1 MSELINP
8 RQQEPEEVG
17 FTEIVRLIGAS
28 RERAVQAVN
37 TVLIDLYWQI
47 GEIISRR
54 VAAAQWG
61 EGAVDQL
68 ASYIARWEPGI
79 RGFSR
84 NNLLRMRQFYETYRN
99 DQFVAPLVR
108 QIPWSHHLQIL
119 GQCKLPEEREF
130 YLRMAVQ
137 EGWSKR
143 QLERQIRAALFERP
157 VLSPPK
163 VAPVVRELHPGALS
177 VFRDSYT
184 LEFLGLPQA
193 HTEAD
198 LHRGLLNSLREFLIE
213 IGRDFCFIGSEVPL
227 QVGNQDFALDLLFFH
242 RGLNC
247 LVAIE
252 LKVGRFEPELG
263 KLNFYLE
270 TLDRDVRKPRE
281 RPTLGLLLCASK
293 DDEVVEYAL
302 SRSLSPAMIAEYQTQ
317 LPDKRMLAARLRE
330 FYLQQAGEGDGA

>member
-1 MSELINP
+1 MSELIDP
-8 RQQEPEEVG
+8 RQQGPDEAG

-28 RERAVQAVN
+28 RERAMQAVN
-37 TVLIDLYWQI
+37 TALIDLYWQI

-61 EGAVDQL
+61 DGAVDQL
-68 ASYIARWEPGI
+68 ASFIVRWEPGI

-84 NNLLRMRQFYETYRN
+84 SNLLRMRQFYETYRN
-99 DQFVAPLVR
+99 DEIVAPLVR

-143 QLERQIRAALFERP
+143 QLERQIRAALFERT

-163 VAPVVRELHPGALS
+163 VAPVVREIHPEALS

-193 HTEAD
+193 HTEAE
-198 LHRGLLNSLREFLIE
+198 LHRGLLNSLREFLTE
-213 IGRDFCFIGSEVPL
+213 MGRDFCFVGSEVPL

-247 LVAIE
+247 LVAI
-252 LKVGRFEPELG
+252 
-263 KLNFYLE
+263 
-270 TLDRDVRKPRE
+270 D
-281 RPTLGLLLCASK
+281 LLCGRPHN
-293 DDEVVEYAL
+293 
-302 SRSLSPAMIAEYQTQ
+302 RSSVADGIMWRSTDQT
-317 LPDKRMLAARLRE
+317 ARFAPPR
-330 FYLQQAGEGDGA
+330 YPSAT